1 MEVRGD
7 MDKDLLY
14 QVYDRY
20 GPPLQKPTVSVSV
33 VGTGNSTYKYVVTA
47 VNETG
52 ETDGDVVTVTGAP
65 DVLSAV
71 GYIKITWLPVD
82 RAKSY
87 RIYGRQDGSFGLLTE
102 VSADVTEFD
111 DYGVLVPDQTV
122 LPPQQNTTGR
132 LNWEKILFLP
142 GRSLQSA
149 ELNELQSILNAKL
162 KSVGDSI
169 FDDGDIIRGCSLTVD
184 KETGEARITEGLV
197 YIDGAVRYVRGGRL
211 TLPMGTVYVGI
222 NVIRDY
228 IDESDDPVLRDPAQ
242 GYPGYATAGA
252 LREVID
258 FQWVYSENKDDIDV
272 VMWKVVDR
280 VPSLIKPASQMSDVE
295 RVIGR
300 KLYDLHG
307 NVLIYGYDVK
317 VFKHDTR
324 RDKVVF
330 EVGAGKAYVN
340 GWEVEKPQTRFEV
353 DVAHDVS
360 DPILEEV
367 PVWQGYL
374 YQTDVAP
381 IASVSQV
388 VMRVKVGE
396 TRYVPNVVDACNWY
410 YDNVGV
416 SIDSIIGVWTDSSKT
431 TSFTFS
437 NNDPGCAG
445 RTTDVVLSGTGFALN
460 PTKFSSGQSYY
471 IEYLKFV
478 TATKGVR
485 QRAYQED
492 TFTYQTGVNSYQL
505 SKSDVIKSKRSPIV
519 VVNSSTGQQYVEG
532 TDYVVELGRSATTI
546 GPARIRWLKSLP
558 GGTGFKVRYYYWDHV
573 VEGDYVTVDS
583 YVSDLSS
590 YDYDDIEYPNAID
603 FRTNG
608 TKPAVEK
615 SDILVQY
622 QSYLSKWGWLV
633 LKEDGEFDFV
643 YGASAVVPAKPKRP
657 EQGLPLYLVYFPAA
671 SQDLVLS
678 AEVRYKVKR
687 DYDVNVM
694 EDRLSR
700 LEHDVGLTIAELQ
713 LLTKDTIAPKKALL
727 VDSFIDAEVMDAKR
741 STVNIDA
748 TRGECFLRKTRQV
761 GSVSV
766 SSLSNVRAG
775 RTTFTLNYTEEVFDQ
790 QLVWTEDYAVEVN
803 PYAVFKPYVEVS
815 LHPANDFWIETV
827 EDGRVT
833 VETVRVGDVGRIV
846 DDING
851 AVSRMLSIDTS
862 WQAGDNPFQN
872 IRGRVGGDN
881 VVVGGVEIVPFLRE
895 RVVLVWIKNC
905 LPYQDNIKAKF
916 DGRDVALSVATSA
929 DINAVGLVGV
939 TPRGSAGSR
948 SGTVKADANGEV
960 IAKFVI
966 PAGVPAGER
975 LVEVYTDDGL
985 VYGSAQYFGQGMVQ
999 RLERVVQQIIQQT
1012 IVQQTIVQTDWWEWG
1027 VDPLAQSF
1035 YVEKPVVLTSAWIWV
1050 HRVPPHGDNYG
1061 LEVGIKNMT
1070 EAGFPGQVVYGKG
1083 SVTKAQVMSMM
1094 GISDPSQ
1101 VVTVPT
1107 LANAV
1112 RVVFDDPVYL
1122 PPGHYCLYV
1131 ASQSSGYYVFTAKGR
1146 ARVLGNLA
1154 NPTWSKIGQLL
1165 DRQVH
1170 DGMLFKSYNFL
1181 TWEVDMERDLMFRLN
1196 KAVFDTT
1203 QTGVVELAVSG
1214 VSYPVHEFQYGTAVI
1229 APSGAVVVS
1238 QYDAGSGWTDFRMVD
1253 FDRERSQVSWDVVNV
1268 GREASSL
1275 RFRLLLRTQNRD
1287 VAPIVLRDF
1296 GFVQVWKY
1304 DSNSEYYTKEVDVGV
1319 SFSYIKVW
1327 VNELVNGGS
1336 VRYKVSFDGGV
1347 TWYSLPLVNVVQLR
1361 DGWVE
1366 KELGGSLSSVSGGV
1380 VSEATKFVVKME
1392 IASGATR
1399 WLSPKIEALRIL
1411 VY

>member
-1 MEVRGD
+1 
-7 MDKDLLY
+7 MDRALLK
-14 QVYDRY
+14 QIYDRF
-20 GPPLQKPTVSVSV
+20 GPPLGNPEVSYSV
-33 VGTGNSTYKYVVTA
+33 VGTGSATYRYVVTA
-47 VNETG
+47 FNETG
-52 ETDGDVVTVTGAP
+52 ETDGILVVVSNAP
-65 DVLSAV
+65 EYLSSTQYV
-71 GYIKITWLPVD
+71 RLTWKSVD
-82 RAKSY
+82 RAKGY
-87 RIYGRQDGSFGLLTE
+87 RVYGRVEGNFGLLTE
-102 VSADVTEFD
+102 LDADQTEFI
-111 DYGVLVPDQTV
+111 DYGVLVPDV
-122 LPPQQNTTGR
+122 SKVPPGENQTGR
-132 LNWEKILFLP
+132 LNWEKVVFLP
-142 GRSLQSA
+142 GRFAQSA
-149 ELNELQSILNAKL
+149 EMNELQSILNAKL
-162 KSVGDSI
+162 KSIGDAV

-184 KETGEARITEGLV
+184 KETGEAKITEGLV
-197 YIDGAVRYVRGGRL
+197 YIDGAVRYVKEGKL
-211 TLPMGTVYVGI
+211 TLPLGTVYVGI
-222 NVIRDY
+222 NVIRGY
-228 IDESDDPVLRDPAQ
+228 VDETDDPVLRDPAQ

-252 LREVID
+252 AREVID
-258 FQWVYSENKDDIDV
+258 FEWVYSENKDDIDV
-272 VMWKVVDR
+272 VIWKVVDR
-280 VPSLIKPASQMSDVE
+280 VPHLIKTPPRASDVE
-295 RVIGR
+295 RIVGR

-307 NVLIYGYDVK
+307 NVLVYGYDAK
-317 VFKHDTR
+317 IFRHDTR

-340 GWEVEKPQTRFEV
+340 GWEVEKPQARFEV
-353 DVAHDVS
+353 DVAYDTS
-360 DPILEEV
+360 DPVLEEV

-374 YQTDVAP
+374 YQVDVVPVAN
-381 IASVSQV
+381 VSQV
-388 VMRVKVGE
+388 VMRVKVSE

-431 TSFTFS
+431 TGFTFS
-437 NNDPGCAG
+437 NSDPGCAS
-445 RTTDVVLSGTGFALN
+445 RATDVVLSGTGFALN
-460 PTKFSSGQSYY
+460 PVRFSPGQSYY
-471 IEYLKFV
+471 VEYLKFV

-492 TFTYQTGVNSYQL
+492 TFTYQSGVNEYQL
-505 SKSDVIKSKRSPIV
+505 TKSDVIKSKRSPIV
-519 VVNSSTGQQYVEG
+519 VINSDTGHQFVEG
-532 TDYVVELGRSATTI
+532 VDYTVDLGKSATTI
-546 GPARIRWLKSLP
+546 GPSKITWLNPLSD
-558 GGTGFKVRYYYWDHV
+558 GTRFRVKYYYWDHV
-573 VEGDYVTVDS
+573 VEGDYVAVDS

-590 YDYDDIEYPNAID
+590 YDYDDIEYLNVID

-608 TKPAVEK
+608 VKPASEK
-615 SDILVQY
+615 PSILVQY
-622 QSYLSKWGWLV
+622 RAYLSKWGWLV
-633 LKEDGEFDFV
+633 LKEDGDFDFV

-700 LEHDVGLTIAELQ
+700 LEHDVGLTMAELQ
-713 LLTKDTIAPKKALL
+713 LLTKETIAPKKALL
-727 VDSFIDAEVMDAKR
+727 VDSFVDAEVMDVNR

-748 TRGECFLRKTRQV
+748 VRGECFLRKERQI

-775 RTTFTLNYTEEVFDQ
+775 RTTFTLPYTEEVFDQ

-815 LHPANDFWIETV
+815 LHPENDFWIETV

-833 VETVRVGDVGRIV
+833 VETVRVGDGGRVV

-851 AVSRMLSIDTS
+851 AVSRMLSVDTS

-881 VVVGGVEIVPFLRE
+881 VVVGGVEVVPFLRQ
-895 RVVLVWIKNC
+895 RVVLVWVKNC
-905 LPYQDNIKAKF
+905 LPYQDNIRAKF

-939 TPRGSAGSR
+939 TPRGSVGSQ

-960 IAKFVI
+960 IARFII

-985 VYGSAQYFGQGMVQ
+985 VYGSARYFGQGMVQ
-999 RLERVVQQIIQQT
+999 RLERVTQQIIQQT
-1012 IVQQTIVQTDWWEWG
+1012 IVQQTIVRTVWG

-1035 YVEKPVVLTSAWIWV
+1035 YVEQPVVLTSAWIWV

-1094 GISDPSQ
+1094 GISDPNQ
-1101 VVTVPT
+1101 VVTTPT

-1112 RVVFDDPVYL
+1112 KVQFDDPIYL
-1122 PPGHYCLYV
+1122 PPGQYCLYV
-1131 ASQSSGYYVFTAKGR
+1131 ASQSSDYYVFTAKGK
-1146 ARVLGNLA
+1146 AKVLGNLA
-1154 NPTWSKIGQLL
+1154 NPTWSKIGQML

-1170 DGMLFKSYNFL
+1170 DGVLFKSYNFL
-1181 TWEVDMERDLMFRLN
+1181 SWEIDMERDLMFRLN
-1196 KAVFDTT
+1196 KAVFDTA

-1214 VSYPVHEFQYGTAVI
+1214 ISYPVHEFQYGTAVVV
-1229 APSGAVVVS
+1229 PPGVVVTS
-1238 QYDAGSGWTDFRMVD
+1238 QYNAGGGWTDFRMVD
-1253 FDRERSQVSWDVVNV
+1253 FDRERSQVGWDVVNV

-1275 RFRLLLRTQNRD
+1275 GFRLLLRTQNRD

-1304 DSNSEYYTKEVDVGV
+1304 DSSSEYYTKEVDVGQ

-1327 VNELVNGGS
+1327 VNELTNNGS
-1336 VRYKVSFDGGV
+1336 VNYKVSFDGGA
-1347 TWYSLPLVNVVQLR
+1347 TWYSLPLVNTVQLR
-1361 DGWVE
+1361 EGWVE
-1366 KELGGSLSSVSGGV
+1366 KELGGSLNSVSGGV
-1380 VSEATKFVVKME
+1380 VTEASKFVVKAE
-1392 IASGATR
+1392 IASGSMR
-1399 WLSPKIEALRIL
+1399 WLSPKLQALRIL